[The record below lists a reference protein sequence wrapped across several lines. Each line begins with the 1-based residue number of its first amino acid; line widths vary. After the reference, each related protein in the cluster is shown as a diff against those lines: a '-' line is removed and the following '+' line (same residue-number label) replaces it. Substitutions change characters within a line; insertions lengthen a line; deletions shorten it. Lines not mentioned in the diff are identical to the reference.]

1 MLRLKIIIS
10 LNGYLEVHGAF
21 RDGFSPCKNETP
33 SSCCSESA
41 KSIELG
47 FRALLT
53 EGTAEV
59 HIVRAVVRQSLVD

>member
-1 MLRLKIIIS
+1 MLRLKVITS
-10 LNGYLEVHGAF
+10 LDGYLEVNGAF
-21 RDGFSPCKNETP
+21 REGFSLCKNETP
-33 SSCCSESA
+33 SWCCSESA

-59 HIVRAVVRQSLVD
+59 HLERAVVRQNLVD